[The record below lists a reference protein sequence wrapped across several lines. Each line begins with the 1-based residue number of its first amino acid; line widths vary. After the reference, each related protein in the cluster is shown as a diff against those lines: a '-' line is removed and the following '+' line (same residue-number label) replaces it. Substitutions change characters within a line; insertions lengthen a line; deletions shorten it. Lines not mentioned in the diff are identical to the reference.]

1 MTDERGSTRLLTRLF
16 ETAPTDEEL
25 RKALDEA
32 RDEYRVLRWW
42 KYGQPATDV
51 IKATLDVRPERIGSV
66 IEDLLGNY
74 NDKVRVSLEGFPYGV
89 VAIDGVQLQV
99 TLEQQVGA

>member
-1 MTDERGSTRLLTRLF
+1 MTDERGSTRLLTKLF
-16 ETAPTDEEL
+16 DTAPTDEEL

-32 RDEYRVLRWW
+32 RDEFRVLRWW

-51 IKATLDVRPERIGSV
+51 VKATLDVRPEMVGTVVGDLFQLYNEKIRI
-66 IEDLLGNY
+66 
-74 NDKVRVSLEGFPYGV
+74 SLEGFPYGV

-99 TLEQQVGA
+99 TLEQQAGD